1 MGGISTISSYNMC
14 EDSLLAVPLM
24 YDMIVLGELFSRME
38 IDEQSMGPVFSYL
51 SFFFKAPI
59 TNQNDY
65 VINSFNR
72 QREALTSLLK
82 VAGGI
87 MPDDQTMLAFK
98 F

>member
-1 MGGISTISSYNMC
+1 
-14 EDSLLAVPLM
+14 
-24 YDMIVLGELFSRME
+24 
-38 IDEQSMGPVFSYL
+38 MGPVLSYL

-59 TNQNDY
+59 TNNDGY

-82 VAGGI
+82 VSAGM
-87 MPDDQTMLAFK
+87 MPDDSTLLGLK